1 MTVHLVGAGPGDP
14 ELLTVKAA
22 RLIAEADVIV
32 HDYLSNDEILT
43 LARPGTEFI
52 DVGKKPGNPT
62 PQDLIN
68 ALLVHLGSQGLS
80 VVRLKGGDPF
90 VFGRGGEEAQALLE
104 ARIPFTVVPGITS
117 AVAVPAVAGIP
128 VTHRNVSPAFTVVT
142 GHRESGGSSSI
153 EWEALAR
160 VGGTIV
166 ILMGVAERGEIA
178 RRLMNGGLAPTTA
191 VAAIR
196 WGTRAEQETTRTTLA
211 ELHDAPLRAPSTIV
225 IGAVAAYEFVD
236 SVTTAH
242 TAAGP
247 Q

>member
-32 HDYLSNDEILT
+32 HDYLSNSSILEM
-43 LARPGTEFI
+43 AKPGTEFI

-62 PQDLIN
+62 PQELIN
-68 ALLVHLGSQGLS
+68 SLLVHLGSQHLN

-90 VFGRGGEEAQALLE
+90 VFGRGGEEAQALME

-117 AVAVPAVAGIP
+117 AVGVPAAAGIP

-142 GHRESGGSSSI
+142 GHRESGGSSAI
-153 EWEALAR
+153 EWEALAK

-166 ILMGVAERGEIA
+166 VLMGVAERAIIA
-178 RRLMNGGLAPTTA
+178 QRLMVGGLSADTP
-191 VAAIR
+191 VAAVR
-196 WGTRAEQETTRTTLA
+196 WGTRTEQQTTRTTLGQ
-211 ELHDAPLRAPSTIV
+211 LHAAALKAPSTIV
-225 IGAVAAYEFVD
+225 IGAVAAYEFISGVHID
-236 SVTTAH
+236 AVV
-242 TAAGP
+242 AG

>member
-32 HDYLSNDEILT
+32 HDYLSNSSILEM
-43 LARPGTEFI
+43 AKPGTEFI

-62 PQDLIN
+62 PQELIN
-68 ALLVHLGSQGLS
+68 SLLVHLGSQHLN

-90 VFGRGGEEAQALLE
+90 VFGRGGEEAQALME

-117 AVAVPAVAGIP
+117 AVGVPAAAGIP

-142 GHRESGGSSSI
+142 GHRESGGSSAI
-153 EWEALAR
+153 EWEALAK

-166 ILMGVAERGEIA
+166 VLMGVAERTIIA
-178 RRLMNGGLAPTTA
+178 QRLMDGGLSADTP
-191 VAAIR
+191 VAAVR
-196 WGTRAEQETTRTTLA
+196 WGTRTEQQTTRTTLGQ
-211 ELHDAPLRAPSTIV
+211 LHAAALKAPSTIV
-225 IGAVAAYEFVD
+225 IGAVAAYEFISGVHID
-236 SVTTAH
+236 AVV
-242 TAAGP
+242 AG

>member
-32 HDYLSNDEILT
+32 HDYLSNSSILEM
-43 LARPGTEFI
+43 AKPGTEFI

-62 PQDLIN
+62 PQELIN
-68 ALLVHLGSQGLS
+68 SLLVHLGSQHLN

-90 VFGRGGEEAQALLE
+90 VFGRGGEEAQALME

-117 AVAVPAVAGIP
+117 AVGVPAAAGIP

-142 GHRESGGSSSI
+142 GHRESGGSSAI
-153 EWEALAR
+153 EWEALAK

-166 ILMGVAERGEIA
+166 VLMGVAERAIIA
-178 RRLMNGGLAPTTA
+178 QRLMDGGLSADTP
-191 VAAIR
+191 VAAVR
-196 WGTRAEQETTRTTLA
+196 WGTRTEQQTTRTTLGQ
-211 ELHDAPLRAPSTIV
+211 LHAAALKAPSTIV
-225 IGAVAAYEFVD
+225 IGAVAAYEFISGVHID
-236 SVTTAH
+236 AVV
-242 TAAGP
+242 AG